1 VTDDSAVNALPTE
14 QVLAGAEDLD
24 TRSIEGVVDLLLEAD
39 ARVPV
44 ALARARDQIHA
55 AARTVALRME
65 LGGRLV
71 YVGAGTPGRLG
82 AQDAAEIPPTYG
94 VPEGVVLALVAG
106 GQSASHRAV
115 EGAEDDAEAGAADLT
130 AVGVTARDVV
140 VGISA
145 SGRTPYVL
153 AALEVARASGAATV
167 AVVNNAGSAAA
178 LACDC
183 PVEVL
188 TGPEVVAGSTR
199 MNAGTAQKVV
209 LNVLSTTAM
218 VHLGKTWG
226 PWMVDVQPSNH
237 KLRLRAR
244 RILCEA
250 TGAGDAEAQAA
261 LEAAGGHT
269 KTALL
274 SLLAGVEAPEAARRL
289 AASGGRVREALRA
302 PAPGGAPA

>member
-1 VTDDSAVNALPTE
+1 VSDDGAVHALPTE

-24 TRSIEGVVDLLLEAD
+24 TRPVEGVVDLLLEAS
-39 ARVPV
+39 ATVPG
-44 ALARARDQIHA
+44 ALARARPQLHA
-55 AARTVALRME
+55 AARTVARQLA

-94 VPEGVVLALVAG
+94 VPEGVVIAVVAG
-106 GQSASHRAV
+106 GQQASRRAV
-115 EGAEDDAEAGAADLT
+115 EGAEDDAEAGARDLR
-130 AVGVTARDVV
+130 ALSPSDRDVV
-140 VGISA
+140 VGITA

-153 AALEVARASGAATV
+153 AALEVARSAGAATV

-178 LACDC
+178 RLSDC

-199 MNAGTAQKVV
+199 LNAGTAQKVV
-209 LNVLSTTAM
+209 LNVLSTSAM

-244 RILCEA
+244 RILSEA
-250 TGAGDAEAQAA
+250 TGADEAQAQAA
-261 LEAAGGHT
+261 LDAADGHT

-274 SLLAGVEAPEAARRL
+274 SLLAGIDAPEAARRL
-289 AASGGRVREALRA
+289 AASGGRVREALGVRA
-302 PAPGGAPA
+302 

>member
-1 VTDDSAVNALPTE
+1 MTDDGAVNALPTE
-14 QVLAGAEDLD
+14 QVLAGSEDLD
-24 TRSIEGVVDLLLEAD
+24 TRSIEGVVDLLLEAS
-39 ARVPV
+39 ASVPD
-44 ALARARDQIHA
+44 ALARARPPLHA
-55 AARTVALRME
+55 AARTVARQLA
-65 LGGRLV
+65 LGGRLI

-94 VPEGVVLALVAG
+94 VPEGLVIALVAG
-106 GQSASHRAV
+106 GPQAGSRAV
-115 EGAEDDAEAGAADLT
+115 EGAEDDAGAGATDLAALQPT
-130 AVGVTARDVV
+130 DRDVV
-140 VGISA
+140 VGITA

-153 AALEVARASGAATV
+153 AALEVARSAGATTV

-178 LACDC
+178 GISEC

-188 TGPEVVAGSTR
+188 TGPEVIAGSTR
-199 MNAGTAQKVV
+199 LNAGTAQKVV

-218 VHLGKTWG
+218 VSLGKTWG

-250 TGAGDAEAQAA
+250 TGLNDAQAQAA
-261 LEAAGGHT
+261 LDAAGGDT

-274 SLLAGVEAPEAARRL
+274 SLLAGIGAPEAAHRL
-289 AASGGRVREALRA
+289 AASGGRVREAL
-302 PAPGGAPA
+302 GAGA

>member
-14 QVLAGAEDLD
+14 QVLRGAEDLD
-24 TRSIEGVVDLLLEAD
+24 TRSIEGVVDLLLEAN
-39 ARVPV
+39 AQVPH
-44 ALARARDQIHA
+44 ALARARHQVAA
-55 AARTVALRME
+55 AARTVASRME
-65 LGGRLV
+65 LGGRLL

-82 AQDAAEIPPTYG
+82 AQDAAELPPTYG
-94 VPEGVVLALVAG
+94 VSVKLVVALVAG
-106 GQSASHRAV
+106 GPQASRRAV
-115 EGAEDDAEAGAADLT
+115 EGAEDDGNAGAADLA
-130 AVGVTARDVV
+130 AVGVSELDVV
-140 VGISA
+140 VGVSA
-145 SGRTPYVL
+145 SGRTPYVV
-153 AALEVARASGAATV
+153 AALEAARAAGAATV
-167 AVVNNAGSAAA
+167 AVVNNAGSPAAA
-178 LACDC
+178 ICDC

-199 MNAGTAQKVV
+199 LNAGTAQKVV

-250 TGAGDAEAQAA
+250 TGADEIEAQAA
-261 LEAAGGHT
+261 LDAAGGHT

-289 AASGGRVREALRA
+289 AASGGRVRKALGVRT
-302 PAPGGAPA
+302 